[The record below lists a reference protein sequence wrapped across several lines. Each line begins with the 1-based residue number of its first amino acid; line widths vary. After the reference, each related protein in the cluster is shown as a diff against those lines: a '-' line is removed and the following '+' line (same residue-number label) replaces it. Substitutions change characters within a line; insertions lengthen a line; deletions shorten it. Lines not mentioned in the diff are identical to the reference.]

1 MIVISVV
8 MMIIGIVASLI
19 NQCVNDIEFNIKN
32 VLLCFLIEVSILIL
46 GFLNFVKIKRDTKSV
61 KFVIYHFRLII

>member
-46 GFLNFVKIKRDTKSV
+46 GFLNFVKIK
-61 KFVIYHFRLII
+61 